1 MESRTNS
8 VKYINVL
15 RNYQMIK
22 LWLLGKARKERIPN
36 FEKQYKELL
45 GYDSI
50 TFHYQGKSYT
60 FDRKTIEE
68 KAVGPS
74 KHCERCA
81 GLQLELDSLK
91 LHLKEKP
98 TKPNLQVVLRDYIQ
112 HNYKRTYQR
121 MYPRRKLFCDLNAF
135 LTKYDAHIS
144 HQSDE
149 LWKWVVN
156 EVLEDKSKQKRF
168 FKLRKIN

>member
-50 TFHYQGKSYT
+50 TFHHQGKSYT

-74 KHCERCA
+74 KHCEPCA
-81 GLQLELDSLK
+81 ALQLELDSLK

-98 TKPNLQVVLRDYIQ
+98 TKPNL
-112 HNYKRTYQR
+112 
-121 MYPRRKLFCDLNAF
+121 
-135 LTKYDAHIS
+135 
-144 HQSDE
+144 
-149 LWKWVVN
+149 
-156 EVLEDKSKQKRF
+156 
-168 FKLRKIN
+168 

>member
-36 FEKQYKELL
+36 FERQYKELL

-50 TFHYQGKSYT
+50 TFHHQGKSYT

-81 GLQLELDSLK
+81 ALQLAYFYFFL
-91 LHLKEKP
+91 
-98 TKPNLQVVLRDYIQ
+98 NLRNPLLLTCLPYGV
-112 HNYKRTYQR
+112 
-121 MYPRRKLFCDLNAF
+121 MEYPRPACFGS
-135 LTKYDAHIS
+135 IG
-144 HQSDE
+144 
-149 LWKWVVN
+149 
-156 EVLEDKSKQKRF
+156 
-168 FKLRKIN
+168 